1 MIISKKE
8 SARRQKINAHT
19 ELCRLLSTTRGCK
32 KARVEALHRQET
44 ASATGIC
51 PGCGGPL
58 LNNPKLD
65 GWCRTCSSRLSRMI
79 TYKSRIRRHEPVGI
93 KATAR
98 FVEDYAAMKSL
109 PYALR
114 GDAGSDKVLEAATK
128 YLDALIK
135 IKEATLYEHK

>member
-1 MIISKKE
+1 MIISKLD
-8 SARRQKINAHT
+8 SAIRQKIDAHA

-32 KARVEALHRQET
+32 RARIEALHRQET
-44 ASATGIC
+44 ANATGIC

-65 GWCRTCSSRLSRMI
+65 GWCRTCSNRLGRMML
-79 TYKSRIRRHEPVGI
+79 YKSKIRRHEPVGI
-93 KATAR
+93 KATER

-114 GDAGSDKVLEAATK
+114 GDAGPDMVLKAATK
-128 YLDALIK
+128 YLDALT
-135 IKEATLYEHK
+135 KEVIAC

>member
-1 MIISKKE
+1 MIISKFE
-8 SARRQKINAHT
+8 SAKRQVIDAHA

-32 KARVEALHRQET
+32 KARIEALHRRET
-44 ASATGIC
+44 ANATGIC

-58 LNNPKLD
+58 LNKPNLN
-65 GWCRTCSSRLSRMI
+65 GWCRACNSRLSRMMV
-79 TYKSRIRRHEPVGI
+79 YKSKIRRHEPVGI
-93 KATAR
+93 KATER
-98 FVEDYAAMKSL
+98 FVEDYAAMKTL

-135 IKEATLYEHK
+135 EVALREHM